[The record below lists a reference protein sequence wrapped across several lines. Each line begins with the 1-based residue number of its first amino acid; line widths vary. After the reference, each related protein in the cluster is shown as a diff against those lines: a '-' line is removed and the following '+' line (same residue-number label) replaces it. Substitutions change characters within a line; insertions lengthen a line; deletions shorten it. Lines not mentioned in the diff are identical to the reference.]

1 MEKISYSLKDYKL
14 VIKNNTI
21 YIIPL
26 TKILTPTEPEPFIH
40 VVTNLK
46 DFKSYNYEQAKLVDD
61 VYFDG
66 KNYGQSFWKSYY
78 ERIIGKPAQAC
89 SGKQVI
95 SALCRKSIAERK
107 PLLMS
112 LQLRNNELVKIEL

>member
-1 MEKISYSLKDYKL
+1 MEKLSFSLKDYKL

-21 YIIPL
+21 HIIPL
-26 TKILTPTEPEPFIH
+26 IKSPTPEPEPVLHI
-40 VVTNLK
+40 VTNYK
-46 DFKSYNYEQAKLVDD
+46 DFKNYNFEQARLMDD

-78 ERIIGKPAQAC
+78 ERIIQKPSQSV

-95 SALCRKSIAERK
+95 SALVRKSYSENK
-107 PLLMS
+107 SLMMS
-112 LQLRNNELVKIEL
+112 LQLKNDDLVKIEL